1 MRIYI
6 TGYKGFVG
14 GELLKRGFLPL
25 QCNVTSPLEV
35 EMAIKYAKP
44 DLVIHLGGK
53 SDVDWCEDKRNQN
66 ELIKVNVEG
75 TYFLFEALANA
86 RIPGAYLSSDQ
97 IWQGGWFEKHRESSK
112 YTPPVNHYGLSK
124 VAAEHQVSTQGGK
137 IIRTSYLFNATRL
150 QNKIRETEIGIKRD
164 YPTFITRSFLH
175 VQDFC
180 DLLEIYCKKLY
191 KMPNV
196 LHLSGSMTVS
206 YYRFMKDIEKRY
218 GKHGSI
224 KPRYFEQQGLAP
236 RPHYGG
242 LDTNLAFELGFPKRN
257 YFDGIDRMRRYES

>member
-14 GELLKRGFLPL
+14 RELLKRGFLPL
-25 QCNVTSPLEV
+25 VCDVTNPLEI
-35 EMAIKYAKP
+35 EKAIKYARP
-44 DLVIHLGGK
+44 DLVIHLAGK
-53 SDVDWCEDKRNQN
+53 SDVDYCEDKNNQEEIMRTN
-66 ELIKVNVEG
+66 KRG
-75 TYFLFEALANA
+75 THFIFRALKDA
-86 RIPGAYLSSDQ
+86 RIPGAFLSSDQ
-97 IWQGGWFEKHRESSK
+97 VWRGGYFEKHKETSQR
-112 YTPPVNHYGLSK
+112 TPPVNFYGMSK
-124 VAAEHQVSTQGGK
+124 VSAEAVVYLEGGN
-137 IIRTSYLFNATRL
+137 IIRTSYLFNFERL
-150 QNKIRETEIGIKRD
+150 QSKIQDIETGKKQN

-180 DLLEIYCKKLY
+180 DLLEIYCKKFY

-218 GKHGSI
+218 GKHGTV
-224 KPRYFEQQGLAP
+224 KPRYFETKGFTP

-257 YFDGIDRMRRYES
+257 YFDGIDRLRDES